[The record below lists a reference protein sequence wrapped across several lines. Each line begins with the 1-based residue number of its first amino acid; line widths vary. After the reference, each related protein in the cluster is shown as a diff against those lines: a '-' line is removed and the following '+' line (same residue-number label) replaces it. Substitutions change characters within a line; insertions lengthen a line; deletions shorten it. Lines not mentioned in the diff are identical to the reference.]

1 MNPEA
6 LLLTSSSGN
15 FKSHASVQEH
25 LKDNA
30 NKWIQD
36 TWPCWVKDCY
46 CPSAGACGID
56 HSWTTISCLVVQYQC
71 LSLLPFKNGQAGC
84 SNLSCVPLGTGP
96 HGVIV
101 YIPCGQP
108 ILSLSRVLNFHC
120 WHCTSDLLRSTSF
133 TSAVMLKY
141 VTQFKKWVY
150 MNLSNWFNC
159 TLLKLT
165 KFDPVASDP
174 GVPLRFWLKQGKEK
188 RLPARKKRLPARGK
202 DSWQGFNKSA

>member
-1 MNPEA
+1 MNPWH
-6 LLLTSSSGN
+6 LTIP
-15 FKSHASVQEH
+15 KLRLAKAKER
-25 LKDNA
+25 
-30 NKWIQD
+30 
-36 TWPCWVKDCY
+36 Y

-108 ILSLSRVLNFHC
+108 ILSLSRVLNFHY
-120 WHCTSDLLRSTSF
+120 WHCTSDSLRSTSN

-174 GVPLRFWLKQGKEK
+174 YIRLRDIVALHIFAHSLVIQQKYEGI
-188 RLPARKKRLPARGK
+188 
-202 DSWQGFNKSA
+202 